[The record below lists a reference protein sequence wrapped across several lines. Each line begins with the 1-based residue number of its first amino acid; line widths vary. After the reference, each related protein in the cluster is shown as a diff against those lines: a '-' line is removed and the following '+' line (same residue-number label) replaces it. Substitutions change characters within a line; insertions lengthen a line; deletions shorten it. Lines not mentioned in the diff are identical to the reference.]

1 VSRGSTGQVNMELH
15 EPPPRVD
22 RVLHNRE
29 GPPGIRSG
37 DLEQVQRDM
46 VTLYE
51 VLKQAETEGGV
62 AVSHFND
69 SGTVCDAFADLQVNT

>member
-1 VSRGSTGQVNMELH
+1 MELH
-15 EPPPRVD
+15 EPPRVD

-29 GPPGIRSG
+29 GPAGIRSG

-51 VLKQAETEGGV
+51 VLKQAETEGV
-62 AVSHFND
+62 AVGHFND
-69 SGTVCDAFADLQVNT
+69 SGTVCDAFADLQGNT